1 MTNFDVII
9 QYGNFL
15 SRTKADNLN
24 HFLDTEDFR
33 QIIQIGHKIIL
44 HSARGTEMSVRIK
57 EITHTTK
64 SNSVP
69 YHVVLDVEIAS
80 EGSYKA
86 EDFDF
91 YGSSENMVCEKK

>member
-1 MTNFDVII
+1 
-9 QYGNFL
+9 
-15 SRTKADNLN
+15 
-24 HFLDTEDFR
+24 
-33 QIIQIGHKIIL
+33 
-44 HSARGTEMSVRIK
+44 MSVRIK